1 MLAEIV
7 RRADGVLLTGG
18 DDIHPDLYDPHLPR
32 AVRQTVGATPDGGGR
47 DWRELVLLDEIFR
60 QGKPLLAICRGH
72 QLLNVALGGGLIAD
86 IRRQVP
92 GALNHQRM
100 DRADEFVHEVPLT
113 TGSLLAKIV
122 GKRTLGVNSSHHQAV
137 LEPAESL
144 MAVARTR
151 DGIVEAM
158 EFKPDVGAADAVFV
172 ECSISSGTV
181 DRTIRRTSGDFS
193 TVCGNLQA
201 ETQNMKS
208 KILVVDDDV
217 DLRILLASVLEDYY
231 DVVQAN
237 NGAALQK
244 AFSQPQPDVVL
255 LDVVLPDADGLA
267 LLPQIKKR
275 WPDTEVIVLTGHGTI
290 SMAVEAG
297 RGGAYNFLAKPF
309 ENQKLLADV
318 KCAVERKEQNE
329 ENNTLRRALE
339 TMSGTA
345 SPIFRSAAMQDV
357 VRTVERIAPSDV
369 TILITGESG
378 TGKEVIADLIHALSP
393 RSKNKIIKINCA
405 ALPRE
410 LIESELFGSVKGAF
424 TGAHTDR
431 EGLFRQAEG
440 GTLMLDEIS
449 EMPVDTQSKLLRVLQ
464 DQEVRPVGGKS
475 ATRPTAGSSPPPIA
489 SPKKPSRKTSCART
503 FITASAP
510 FRFICRRCANGAMT
524 SCRWPT
530 RS

>member
-1 MLAEIV
+1 M
-7 RRADGVLLTGG
+7 
-18 DDIHPDLYDPHLPR
+18 
-32 AVRQTVGATPDGGGR
+32 
-47 DWRELVLLDEIFR
+47 
-60 QGKPLLAICRGH
+60 K
-72 QLLNVALGGGLIAD
+72 
-86 IRRQVP
+86 
-92 GALNHQRM
+92 
-100 DRADEFVHEVPLT
+100 
-113 TGSLLAKIV
+113 AKI
-122 GKRTLGVNSSHHQAV
+122 L
-137 LEPAESL
+137 
-144 MAVARTR
+144 
-151 DGIVEAM
+151 I
-158 EFKPDVGAADAVFV
+158 
-172 ECSISSGTV
+172 
-181 DRTIRRTSGDFS
+181 
-193 TVCGNLQA
+193 
-201 ETQNMKS
+201 
-208 KILVVDDDV
+208 VDDEA
-217 DLRILLASVLEDYY
+217 DLRNLLASVLEDLYE
-231 DVVQAN
+231 VIQAN

-244 AFSQPQPDVVL
+244 AFSQPPPDVVL
-255 LDVVLPDADGLA
+255 LDVKLPDADGLE

-297 RGGAYNFLAKPF
+297 RGGAYNFLSKPF

-318 KCAVERKEQNE
+318 KCAIERKEQNA

-345 SPIFRSAAMQDV
+345 SPIFRSAAMQEV

-475 ATRPTAGSSPPPIA
+475 SYKTNCRLIA
-489 SPKKPSRKTSCART
+489 STNRKPEDAIKESKLREDLFYRISAISVHLPPLRERRDDIMPLATAFLKRFAAQANRDIRGFKPEAIERLTAFDWPGNVRQLQNEVQRTVLLCEGNEVAVTDLSVANAKVGNADGTDTSFTLLEGVERNAIIQT
-503 FITASAP
+503 LKETGGNKLETAKRLGIGRQTLYNKIKAYG
-510 FRFICRRCANGAMT
+510 IEV
-524 SCRWPT
+524 
-530 RS
+530 

>member
-1 MLAEIV
+1 
-7 RRADGVLLTGG
+7 
-18 DDIHPDLYDPHLPR
+18 
-32 AVRQTVGATPDGGGR
+32 
-47 DWRELVLLDEIFR
+47 
-60 QGKPLLAICRGH
+60 
-72 QLLNVALGGGLIAD
+72 
-86 IRRQVP
+86 
-92 GALNHQRM
+92 
-100 DRADEFVHEVPLT
+100 
-113 TGSLLAKIV
+113 
-122 GKRTLGVNSSHHQAV
+122 
-137 LEPAESL
+137 
-144 MAVARTR
+144 
-151 DGIVEAM
+151 
-158 EFKPDVGAADAVFV
+158 
-172 ECSISSGTV
+172 
-181 DRTIRRTSGDFS
+181 
-193 TVCGNLQA
+193 
-201 ETQNMKS
+201 
-208 KILVVDDDV
+208 
-217 DLRILLASVLEDYY
+217 
-231 DVVQAN
+231 
-237 NGAALQK
+237 
-244 AFSQPQPDVVL
+244 VVL

-424 TGAHTDR
+424 TGAHADR

-475 ATRPTAGSSPPPIA
+475 SYKTNCRLIA
-489 SPKKPSRKTSCART
+489 STNRKPEEAIKESKLREDLFYRISAISVHLPPLRDRRDDILPLANSFLKRFAAQANRDIRCFKPEAIERLTAFDWPGNVRQLQNEVQRTVLLCEGNEVSASDLSVTNAKPESADGTDTSFTLLEGVERNAIIQT
-503 FITASAP
+503 LKETGGNKLETAKRLGIGRQTLYNKIKAYG
-510 FRFICRRCANGAMT
+510 IEV
-524 SCRWPT
+524 
-530 RS
+530 